1 MSPAPTLVAV
11 RRIAGPTPAS
21 LERQFELRGSLAEA
35 EAMDI
40 KNIAFRVG

>member
-11 RRIAGPTPAS
+11 SRMAGPIAAS
-21 LERQFELRGSLAEA
+21 LERRFKLRGSLAEA

-40 KNIAFRVG
+40 KNIAFGVG